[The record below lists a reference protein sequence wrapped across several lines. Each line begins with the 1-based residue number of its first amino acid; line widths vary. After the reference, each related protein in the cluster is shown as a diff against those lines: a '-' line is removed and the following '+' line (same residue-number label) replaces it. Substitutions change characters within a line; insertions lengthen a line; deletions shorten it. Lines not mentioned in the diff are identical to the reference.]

1 LYVAELR
8 SGTAGTNILIGD
20 DGTNANQGDPAIGVD
35 RYGEPY
41 VVWTDHRRTTA
52 EIYSTAT
59 TLIDPD
65 PLDSKVIVA
74 SAGAT
79 IGTDPAAI
87 NGPEDVSVVV
97 PAGACQ
103 ADLRIAISRILNPQV
118 SSEALL
124 GSYEFAPSGSNFDHA
139 VTVTIPYATST
150 GNRRI
155 LPYWYD
161 SMTGAL
167 SQQGITDVQN
177 LYISAK
183 LGALQFRTTHFTPFY
198 LVDAD
203 ANGAA
208 TGTGGAAGGC
218 AISPS
223 GEGSPSQLLV
233 PYAAIGVIMMIL
245 RRRDRRKSSGP
256 LGPGMKG

>member
-1 LYVAELR
+1 M
-8 SGTAGTNILIGD
+8 
-20 DGTNANQGDPAIGVD
+20 
-35 RYGEPY
+35 
-41 VVWTDHRRTTA
+41 
-52 EIYSTAT
+52 
-59 TLIDPD
+59 
-65 PLDSKVIVA
+65 A
-74 SAGAT
+74 SVGAT

-103 ADLRIAISRILNPQV
+103 ADLRMTISGILNPPV
-118 SSEALL
+118 SRSLL
-124 GSYEFAPSGSNFDHA
+124 GSYDFGPSGFNFDQP

-150 GNRRI
+150 GNRRV

-161 SMTGAL
+161 SVTGAL

-177 LYISAK
+177 LYISVQLERPAVPDD
-183 LGALQFRTTHFTPFY
+183 ALHAVLPGR
-198 LVDAD
+198 
-203 ANGAA
+203 GRCERRAA

-245 RRRDRRKSSGP
+245 RRRDRRKGSHTQDLVGGDLDRTVS
-256 LGPGMKG
+256 PGMKR